1 LFAAAPGGGTT
12 PVPGPFSFTQH
23 FVDEVRKALKERNGL
38 RVFELSNLIYQ
49 RSEQTPV
56 YLNMRSDSTN
66 SILLR
71 PLHVDAGSSI
81 GLHNNVNA
89 SMGAFSFTISVIE
102 PPSKR
107 TIRQLGEWIKFS
119 APKTVSAVKVD
130 KIIDFSS
137 SLQEFVLGEDK
148 AGMKGRFV
156 DSLSS
161 ADRTLV
167 MSGLSKIGEI
177 VANTR
182 TNPSISPAEK
192 LITASSAVQASPQV
206 TGAKV
211 LRDIEERA
219 SRLSRTIWGLISNHP
234 AYQTIFELEKLE
246 QNAVAQHAGI
256 SAAAR
261 LSLLARDMMSPS
273 EPDAVYIPTEQ
284 IKYKRLIK
292 ADDQFAVGTLARQNI
307 IVEILRPDN
316 KTTIS
321 DILKRS
327 LRKIYSLLADS
338 KPDYF
343 RILRCIG
350 FTCEN
355 SEGWYGLVFE
365 LPCGYSHPSSLR
377 SRFTKFP
384 RVPLEE
390 RYCLAFVVATSLS
403 GLHSVH
409 WVHKGIRSE
418 NILFF
423 IQDGN
428 VREMH
433 HDEPWLFGFE
443 HAREAAEMSS
453 SQADYRLERR
463 IYLPPS
469 RWGTPSEKFSYK
481 HDIYA
486 LVSPT
491 ATTCHVT

>member
-1 LFAAAPGGGTT
+1 
-12 PVPGPFSFTQH
+12 
-23 FVDEVRKALKERNGL
+23 
-38 RVFELSNLIYQ
+38 
-49 RSEQTPV
+49 
-56 YLNMRSDSTN
+56 
-66 SILLR
+66 
-71 PLHVDAGSSI
+71 
-81 GLHNNVNA
+81 
-89 SMGAFSFTISVIE
+89 
-102 PPSKR
+102 
-107 TIRQLGEWIKFS
+107 
-119 APKTVSAVKVD
+119 VSAVKVE

-167 MSGLSKIGEI
+167 MSGLTKIGEV

-182 TNPSISPAEK
+182 TNPSISLAEK
-192 LITASSAVQASPQV
+192 PATASSISQASTQV
-206 TGAKV
+206 AGAKV
-211 LRDIEERA
+211 LQDIEERA

-234 AYQTIFELEKLE
+234 AYQTLFELEKLE
-246 QNAVAQHAGI
+246 QNAVARHAGI

-261 LSLLARDMMSPS
+261 LSLIARDMMAPS
-273 EPDAVYIPTEQ
+273 ESDAVYIPTEQ

-292 ADDQFAVGTLARQNI
+292 EEDQFAVGMLARQHV

-316 KTTIS
+316 KTKIS
-321 DILKRS
+321 DVLKRS
-327 LRKIYSLLADS
+327 LWKIYSLLANS

-343 RILRCIG
+343 RILRCVG

-355 SEGWYGLVFE
+355 LEGWYGLVFE
-365 LPCGYSHPSSLR
+365 LPNGYSHPLNLR

-390 RYCLAFVVATSLS
+390 RYRLAYVVATSLS

-409 WVHKGIRSE
+409 WVHKGIQPD

-423 IQDGN
+423 SQDGN
-428 VREMH
+428 VREVR

-486 LVSPT
+486 LVSPI
-491 ATTCHVT
+491 ATMGHVI